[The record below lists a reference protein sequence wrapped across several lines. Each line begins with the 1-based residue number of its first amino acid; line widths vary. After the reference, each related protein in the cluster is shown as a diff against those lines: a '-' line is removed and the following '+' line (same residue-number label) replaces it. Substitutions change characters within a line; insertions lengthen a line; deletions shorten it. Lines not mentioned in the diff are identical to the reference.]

1 MLTVEFMEN
10 KGRIQKSAKN
20 IVSGVVFRLVSILT
34 AFIVRTVFIKCLGNE
49 YLSVNGLYS
58 SILSMLSLAELGFGT
73 AMVYSMYKPLADRD
87 YEKLAQLMDLYKK
100 AYSIIGKVILVAG
113 LCLVPFLDLLI
124 KNKPDI
130 PGLTFYYLLFLGN
143 SVISYWFF
151 AYRSSVL
158 QADQRASVI
167 SNYSSVF
174 NLIKTVLQ
182 IVVLLVFHN
191 FTIYLLTQI
200 VCTILQNTALAL
212 KVKKDYPIFG
222 KHTKSELPAA
232 EKKKIFS
239 DVRALMIQ
247 KVSFRVLNTSD
258 SLIISAF
265 VGINWVGLLSNFIL
279 VEEAVV
285 AVLSQIFGAITASM
299 GNFFAKESKEDGYR
313 LFQRLDFMNHWLY
326 GFSAIALVTLLNPFV
341 ELWLGKDYTVDQI
354 VVVALCTRF
363 FVEGYMNL
371 MSSMRSTM
379 GLFTQGKYLPLLVAA
394 LNIGLSIGLS
404 YPLGIAGVLFATPL
418 SRCIINVWYMPL
430 VIHRDGF
437 NKKVSPFYGK
447 LLAKVAL
454 LSVIVLVMHLISYI
468 VFSKGVT
475 IMSFIVMT
483 CITAVVPNAI
493 MILLY
498 HRTDEYR
505 YFKGLVMGIF
515 REVISRFLSRLSRPA
530 KNENR
535 ASR

>member
-1 MLTVEFMEN
+1 MEN

-20 IVSGVVFRLVSILT
+20 LVSGVAFRLVSILT
-34 AFIVRTVFIKCLGNE
+34 AFIVRTVFIQCLGNE

-58 SILSMLSLAELGFGT
+58 SILSMLSLAELGFST
-73 AMVYSMYKPLADRD
+73 ALVYSMYKPLADKN
-87 YEKLAQLMDLYKK
+87 YEKLTQLMHLYKK
-100 AYSIIGKVILVAG
+100 AYSIIGTVILAIG
-113 LCLVPFLDLLI
+113 LFLVPFLDLLI

-143 SVISYWFF
+143 SVLSYWFF

-200 VCTILQNTALAL
+200 ACTILQNIALAL
-212 KVKKDYPIFG
+212 RVKKDYPIFG
-222 KHTKSELPAA
+222 KQVKSELPAA

-247 KVSFRVLNTSD
+247 KVSFKVLNTSD
-258 SLIISAF
+258 SLIISSF
-265 VGINWVGLLSNFIL
+265 VGVNWIGLLSNYIL
-279 VEEAVV
+279 IEEAVV

-313 LFQRLDFMNHWLY
+313 LFNRLDFMNHWLY
-326 GFSAIALVTLLNPFV
+326 GFSAIALLTLLNPFV
-341 ELWLGKDYTVDQI
+341 ELWLGKDYTLDQI
-354 VVVALCTRF
+354 VVVALCVRF

-371 MSSMRSTM
+371 MSSMRATM
-379 GLFTQGKYLPLLVAA
+379 GLFTQGKYLPLVVAV
-394 LNIGLSIGLS
+394 LNIGLSIALS
-404 YPLGIAGVLFATPL
+404 YPLGIAGILFATPL

-437 NKKVSPFYGK
+437 NRNVSPFYWK
-447 LLAKVAL
+447 LVVRVIAL
-454 LSVIVLVMHLISYI
+454 SLISI
-468 VFSKGVT
+468 IMQALSSVVFSNGVT
-475 IMSFIVMT
+475 ILSLAIMT
-483 CITAVVPNAI
+483 CITAVVPNAV
-493 MILLY
+493 MVLLY
-498 HRTDEYR
+498 HKTDEYK
-505 YFKGLVMGIF
+505 YFCELILGVLKKGK
-515 REVISRFLSRLSRPA
+515 SKFLA
-530 KNENR
+530 
-535 ASR
+535 

>member
-1 MLTVEFMEN
+1 MRNTMASG
-10 KGRIQKSAKN
+10 GRIQKSVIN
-20 IVSGVVFRLVSILT
+20 MVSGVLFRLVSILT
-34 AFIVRTVFIKCLGNE
+34 AFIVRTVFIKCLGNA

-58 SILSMLSLAELGFGT
+58 SILSMLSLAELGFST
-73 AMVYSMYKPLADRD
+73 AMVYSMYKPLAEKD
-87 YEKLAQLMDLYKK
+87 YEKLGQLMGLYKRTY
-100 AYSIIGKVILVAG
+100 AIVGTVILAVG
-113 LCLVPFLDLLI
+113 LALVPFLDLLI
-124 KNKPDI
+124 KNKPDV
-130 PGLTFYYLLFLGN
+130 PGLTLYYLLFLGN

-167 SNYSSVF
+167 SNYSSIF
-174 NLIKTVLQ
+174 NLIKTILQ
-182 IVVLLVFHN
+182 VIVLLALRN
-191 FTIYLLTQI
+191 FTIFLLTQI
-200 VCTILQNTALAL
+200 LCTILQNLALAL
-212 KVKKDYPIFG
+212 KVKKDYPIFDRQV
-222 KHTKSELPAA
+222 KSELPPA
-232 EKKKIFS
+232 EKKKIFD

-326 GFSAIALVTLLNPFV
+326 GFSAVALVALLNPFV
-341 ELWLGKDYTVDQI
+341 ELWLGEDYTLDQI

-379 GLFTQGKYLPLLVAA
+379 GLFTQGKHLPLLVAA

-430 VIHRDGF
+430 VIHRNGF
-437 NKKVSPFYGK
+437 NKNVSPYYGK
-447 LLAKVAL
+447 LLTRVAL
-454 LSVIVLVMHLISYI
+454 LSAIALLMHLISHI

-475 IMSFIVMT
+475 IMRFIVMT
-483 CITAVVPNAI
+483 CITAIVPNAI

-498 HRTDEYR
+498 HRTEEYQ
-505 YFKGLVMGIF
+505 YFYELIIGFLKKGLH
-515 REVISRFLSRLSRPA
+515 RFFPQRNSG
-530 KNENR
+530 
-535 ASR
+535 

>member
-1 MLTVEFMEN
+1 MEN

-20 IVSGVVFRLVSILT
+20 MVSGIVFRLVSILT

-58 SILSMLSLAELGFGT
+58 SILSMLSLAELGFST
-73 AMVYSMYKPLADRD
+73 AMVYSMYKPLAEKD
-87 YEKLAQLMDLYKK
+87 YEKLAQLMHLYKK
-100 AYSIIGKVILVAG
+100 AYSIIGTVILAVG
-113 LCLVPFLDLLI
+113 LCLVPFLDILI

-167 SNYSSVF
+167 SNYSSAF

-200 VCTILQNTALAL
+200 ACTILQNTALAL

-285 AVLSQIFGAITASM
+285 SVLSQIFGAITASM
-299 GNFFAKESKEDGYR
+299 GNFFATESKEDGYR
-313 LFQRLDFMNHWLY
+313 LFNKLDFMNHWLY
-326 GFSAIALVTLLNPFV
+326 GFSAVALVTLLNPFV
-341 ELWLGKDYTVDQI
+341 ELWLGKEYTLDQI
-354 VVVALCTRF
+354 VIVALCTRF

-379 GLFTQGKYLPLLVAA
+379 GLFIQGKYLPLVVAA
-394 LNIGLSIGLS
+394 LNIGLSIALS

-418 SRCIINVWYMPL
+418 SRCAINVWYMPL
-430 VIHRDGF
+430 IIHRDGF
-437 NKKVSPFYGK
+437 NKKVSPFYRR
-447 LLAKVAL
+447 LITRVFF
-454 LSVIVLVMHLISYI
+454 LSAIVLLMQFVSHF
-468 VFSKGVT
+468 VFSHGVT
-475 IMSFIVMT
+475 IFSFAIMT
-483 CITAVVPNAI
+483 AITAIVPNAI

-498 HRTDEYR
+498 HRTEEYK
-505 YFKGLVMGIF
+505 YFYELMFSILRKGK
-515 REVISRFLSRLSRPA
+515 R
-530 KNENR
+530 K
-535 ASR
+535 

>member
-1 MLTVEFMEN
+1 MEFMEN

-20 IVSGVVFRLVSILT
+20 MISGIAFRLISILT
-34 AFIVRTVFIKCLGNE
+34 AFVVRTVFIKCLGNE

-58 SILSMLSLAELGFGT
+58 SILSMLSLAELGFST
-73 AMVYSMYKPLADRD
+73 AMVYSMYKPLAERD
-87 YEKLAQLMDLYKK
+87 YDKLAQLMHLYKK
-100 AYSIIGKVILVAG
+100 AYSIIGTVILAAG

-167 SNYSSVF
+167 SNYSSIF
-174 NLIKTVLQ
+174 NLIKTALQ

-200 VCTILQNTALAL
+200 ACTILQNTALAL
-212 KVKKDYPIFG
+212 RVKKDYPIFG
-222 KHTKSELPAA
+222 KQGKSELPAT
-232 EKKKIFS
+232 EKKKIFN

-247 KVSFRVLNTSD
+247 KVSFKVLNTSD
-258 SLIISAF
+258 SLIISSF
-265 VGINWVGLLSNFIL
+265 IGIDWVGLLSNFIL
-279 VEEAVV
+279 VEEAVT

-313 LFQRLDFMNHWLY
+313 LFKRLDFMNHWLY

-341 ELWLGKDYTVDQI
+341 ELWLGKDYTLDQI

-379 GLFTQGKYLPLLVAA
+379 GLFTQGKYFPLVVAA

-437 NKKVSPFYGK
+437 HKKVSPFYGK
-447 LLAKVAL
+447 LLTKVSILA
-454 LSVIVLVMHLISYI
+454 VIVLLMQLISHV
-468 VFSKGVT
+468 VFSNGVT
-475 IMSFIVMT
+475 VFRFIVMT
-483 CITAVVPNAI
+483 CITAIVPNAI

-498 HRTDEYR
+498 HRTDEFK
-505 YFKGLVMGIF
+505 YFYELIIGVLRKGQ
-515 REVISRFLSRLSRPA
+515 RRFST
-530 KNENR
+530 
-535 ASR
+535 

>member
-1 MLTVEFMEN
+1 MSSESRL
-10 KGRIQKSAKN
+10 KKSARN
-20 IVSGVVFRLVSILT
+20 IVSGVLFRVTSIIT
-34 AFIVRTVFIKCLGNE
+34 AFVVRTIFIRCLGNA

-58 SILSMLSLAELGFGT
+58 SILSMLSLAELGFST
-73 AMVYSMYKPLADRD
+73 AMVYSMYKPLADKD
-87 YEKLAQLMDLYKK
+87 YEKLGQLMRLYKTT
-100 AYSIIGKVILVAG
+100 YSIIGTVILAVG

-167 SNYSSVF
+167 SNYSSIF
-174 NLIKTVLQ
+174 NLIKMVLQ

-200 VCTILQNTALAL
+200 ACTILQNTALAL
-212 KVKKDYPIFG
+212 RVNKDYPIFG
-222 KHTKSELPAA
+222 KQVKTELPAD
-232 EKKKIFS
+232 EKKKIFA

-247 KVSFRVLNTSD
+247 KVSFKVLNTSD

-313 LFQRLDFMNHWLY
+313 LFKRLDLMNHWLY

-341 ELWLGKDYTVDQI
+341 ELWIGKDYILDQI

-379 GLFTQGKYLPLLVAA
+379 GLFTQGKYFPLVVAV

-404 YPLGIAGVLFATPL
+404 YPLGIAGILFATPL
-418 SRCIINVWYMPL
+418 SRCAINVWYMPL

-437 NKKVSPFYGK
+437 HKNVSPFYVK
-447 LLAKVAL
+447 LLTRVVLFFVMGL
-454 LSVIVLVMHLISYI
+454 LMQMISHA
-468 VFSKGVT
+468 VFGNGVT
-475 IMSFIVMT
+475 IMSFAVMT
-483 CITAVVPNAI
+483 CITAIVPNTI

-498 HRTDEYR
+498 RSTEEYQ
-505 YFKGLVMGIF
+505 YFYELIKDILRKGK
-515 REVISRFLSRLSRPA
+515 RKFLT
-530 KNENR
+530 
-535 ASR
+535 

>member
-1 MLTVEFMEN
+1 MQN
-10 KGRIQKSAKN
+10 GGRVDKSVTN
-20 IVSGVVFRLVSILT
+20 IVSGIIFRVISILS
-34 AFIVRTVFIKCLGNE
+34 AFIVRTIFIQCLGNE

-58 SILSMLSLAELGFGT
+58 SILSMLTLAELGFGT
-73 AMVYSMYKPLADRD
+73 AMVYSMYKPLADKD
-87 YEKLAQLMDLYKK
+87 YEKLAQLMHLYKK
-100 AYSIIGKVILVAG
+100 AYSIIGTVILAAG
-113 LCLVPFLDLLI
+113 VCLVPFLDILI

-167 SNYSSVF
+167 SNYSSIF
-174 NLIKTVLQ
+174 NLIKTILQ
-182 IVVLLVFHN
+182 VIVLLASHN

-200 VCTILQNTALAL
+200 LCTILQNLALAL

-222 KHTKSELPAA
+222 RQVKSELPPA
-232 EKKKIFS
+232 EKKKIFD
-239 DVRALMIQ
+239 DVQALMIQ

-258 SLIISAF
+258 SLIISSF
-265 VGINWVGLLSNFIL
+265 VGINRVGLLSNFIL
-279 VEEAVV
+279 VEEAVF

-326 GFSAIALVTLLNPFV
+326 GFSAVALVALLNPFV
-341 ELWLGKDYTVDQI
+341 ELWLGEDYTLDQI
-354 VVVALCTRF
+354 VVVALCARF

-379 GLFTQGKYLPLLVAA
+379 GLFTQGKYFPLLVAA

-430 VIHRDGF
+430 VIHRNGF
-437 NKKVSPFYGK
+437 NKNVSPYYGK
-447 LLAKVAL
+447 LLTRVAL
-454 LSVIVLVMHLISYI
+454 LSAIALLMQLISHA
-468 VFSKGVT
+468 VFSNGIT
-475 IMSFIVMT
+475 ILRFIIMT
-483 CITAVVPNAI
+483 CITAIVPNAI

-498 HRTDEYR
+498 HRTEEYQ
-505 YFKGLVMGIF
+505 YFYELIIGVLKKGLH
-515 REVISRFLSRLSRPA
+515 RFFPKRNSG
-530 KNENR
+530 
-535 ASR
+535 

>member
-1 MLTVEFMEN
+1 MQN
-10 KGRIQKSAKN
+10 GGRVDKSVTN
-20 IVSGVVFRLVSILT
+20 IVSGIIFRVISILS
-34 AFIVRTVFIKCLGNE
+34 AFIVRTIFIQCLGNE

-73 AMVYSMYKPLADRD
+73 AMVYSMYKPLADKD
-87 YEKLAQLMDLYKK
+87 YEKLAQLMHLYKK
-100 AYSIIGKVILVAG
+100 AYSIIGTVILAAG
-113 LCLVPFLDLLI
+113 LCLVPFLDILI

-167 SNYSSVF
+167 SNYSSIF
-174 NLIKTVLQ
+174 NLIKTILQ
-182 IVVLLVFHN
+182 VIVLLASHN

-200 VCTILQNTALAL
+200 LCTILQNLALAL

-222 KHTKSELPAA
+222 RQVKSELPPA
-232 EKKKIFS
+232 EKKKIFD
-239 DVRALMIQ
+239 DVQALMIQ

-258 SLIISAF
+258 SLIISSF

-279 VEEAVV
+279 VEEAVF

-326 GFSAIALVTLLNPFV
+326 GFSAVALVALLNPFV
-341 ELWLGKDYTVDQI
+341 ELWLGEDYTLDQI

-404 YPLGIAGVLFATPL
+404 YPLGMAGVLFATPL

-430 VIHRDGF
+430 VIHRNGF
-437 NKKVSPFYGK
+437 NKNVSPYYGK
-447 LLAKVAL
+447 LLTRIAL
-454 LSVIVLVMHLISYI
+454 LSAISLLMHLISHI
-468 VFSKGVT
+468 VFSNGIT
-475 IMSFIVMT
+475 ISRFIVMT
-483 CITAVVPNAI
+483 CITAIVPNAI

-498 HRTDEYR
+498 HRTEEYQ
-505 YFKGLVMGIF
+505 YFYELIIGVLKKGLH
-515 REVISRFLSRLSRPA
+515 RFFPQRNSG
-530 KNENR
+530 
-535 ASR
+535 